1 MTARELIETLSSP
14 FAVQESSENEIMN
27 TAGGSMNINQHDE
40 TELTLDSN
48 SIEDF
53 YELRYAILRSL
64 NVHGELRILYDE
76 IIHDNELNELI
87 PQDLDSLIRY
97 ILDKNQDNNSLP
109 RRNESIYKVIQWY
122 NDKKSRNVSY
132 ARVQLVQRFD
142 GQSYS
147 VQTKI
152 LKSFL
157 QNGSKRD
164 REWASKK
171 I

>member
-27 TAGGSMNINQHDE
+27 TASGSMNINQHDE

-48 SIEDF
+48 SIKDF

-76 IIHDNELNELI
+76 IIHDNELNEFMNSHGLTDEELWILI
-87 PQDLDSLIRY
+87 AQ
-97 ILDKNQDNNSLP
+97 
-109 RRNESIYKVIQWY
+109 
-122 NDKKSRNVSY
+122 
-132 ARVQLVQRFD
+132 
-142 GQSYS
+142 
-147 VQTKI
+147 
-152 LKSFL
+152 
-157 QNGSKRD
+157 QNGNAYYQTFQKFSELEDSWVDICEFDFDSDGNFCLKVYYGKAT
-164 REWASKK
+164 E

>member
-76 IIHDNELNELI
+76 IIHI
-87 PQDLDSLIRY
+87 
-97 ILDKNQDNNSLP
+97 ILPDFNTG
-109 RRNESIYKVIQWY
+109 
-122 NDKKSRNVSY
+122 
-132 ARVQLVQRFD
+132 A
-142 GQSYS
+142 
-147 VQTKI
+147 
-152 LKSFL
+152 
-157 QNGSKRD
+157 
-164 REWASKK
+164 
-171 I
+171 